1 MSGWTRAGTRKG
13 LFAAL
18 STTGLASVV
27 GLALVLSAAPASAD
41 PDPAPADP
49 GAVAAPPGPPPPP
62 DPLAPPPPPDPL
74 AAPPPPNPL
83 APPAPWA
90 PPNAQPAAASAEGQ
104 NATPFTG
111 TAPFGPPSFVP
122 KGGST
127 VGVGQPIIINF
138 PGTVENA
145 DAAIGAV
152 HVSSV
157 PPVPGKFYWMTPTQ
171 LRWRPINFWPA
182 HTAVTVDAGGTV
194 STFQTGDTLIATA
207 DDATHQLTVTRN
219 GTVEKTIPMSMGM
232 TSGNHQ
238 TPNGTYYVQD
248 KKASVVMDSSTYGVP
263 VSSTYGY
270 KVTVEDA
277 VRFDNVGDYV
287 HSAPWSVD
295 DQGKRD
301 VSHGCI
307 NISPSNAKW
316 FFDNFGPGD
325 PIVVKNSSGGNYK
338 KNDGSADWMN
348 YTPPP
353 DAKSPILARNRAIL
367 CLLARAL
374 SPALDYV

>member
-1 MSGWTRAGTRKG
+1 MHKSGWTRAR

-18 STTGLASVV
+18 NAAGLAFAM
-27 GLALVLSAAPASAD
+27 GLALLLSAGPAVAD
-41 PDPAPADP
+41 PDDPAPGDP
-49 GAVAAPPGPPPPP
+49 GVVAAPP
-62 DPLAPPPPPDPL
+62 APPADPP
-74 AAPPPPNPL
+74 AAPPPPAPLALPPFPAPL
-83 APPAPWA
+83 APAPFPA
-90 PPNAQPAAASAEGQ
+90 AQPAAAGPAAGQ
-104 NATPFTG
+104 NPTPFTG
-111 TAPFGPPSFVP
+111 TAPFGPPTFVP

-127 VGVGQPIIINF
+127 VGVAQPIIINF
-138 PGTVENA
+138 PGHVEDA
-145 DAAIGAV
+145 GAAIDAV

-171 LRWRPINFWPA
+171 LRWRPLSFWPA

-194 STFQTGDTLIATA
+194 TTFQTGDTLVATA
-207 DDATHQLTVTRN
+207 DDSTHQLTITRN
-219 GTVEKTIPMSMGM
+219 GTVEKTFPMSMGM

-263 VSSTYGY
+263 VNSTYGY

-307 NISPSNAKW
+307 NISPTNAKW

-325 PIVVKNSSGGNYK
+325 PIVVKNSSGGDYK
-338 KNDGSADWMN
+338 KNDGSADWIN
-348 YTPPP
+348 
-353 DAKSPILARNRAIL
+353 
-367 CLLARAL
+367 
-374 SPALDYV
+374 

>member
-1 MSGWTRAGTRKG
+1 MRGWTKG
-13 LFAAL
+13 LFG
-18 STTGLASVV
+18 T
-27 GLALVLSAAPASAD
+27 LSAAGLAALLVLGAGIAAAD
-41 PDPAPADP
+41 PDPAPGDPNVGAPADP
-49 GAVAAPPGPPPPP
+49 PAPPALPPI
-62 DPLAPPPPPDPL
+62 
-74 AAPPPPNPL
+74 AAPPPL
-83 APPAPWA
+83 PAPFQLPA
-90 PPNAQPAAASAEGQ
+90 FPAAAGAAEGQ
-104 NATPFTG
+104 NPTPFTG
-111 TAPFGPPSFVP
+111 QAPFGPPSFVP
-122 KGGST
+122 KPGST
-127 VGVGQPIIINF
+127 VGVAQPIIINF
-138 PGTVENA
+138 PGTVA
-145 DAAIGAV
+145 DSGAAMDAV

-171 LRWRPINFWPA
+171 LRWRPLAFWPA

-194 STFQTGDTLIATA
+194 MSFQTGDQLIATA
-207 DDATHQLTVTRN
+207 DDATHQLTITRN

-263 VSSTYGY
+263 VNSTYGY

-307 NISPSNAKW
+307 NISPTNAKW

-325 PIVVKNSSGGNYK
+325 PIIVANSSGGSYK
-338 KNDGSADWMN
+338 KNDGSSDWITN
-348 YTPPP
+348 
-353 DAKSPILARNRAIL
+353 
-367 CLLARAL
+367 
-374 SPALDYV
+374 

>member
-1 MSGWTRAGTRKG
+1 MSGWMRAGTRKG

-18 STTGLASVV
+18 YATGLAAVV
-27 GLALVLSAAPASAD
+27 GSALVLGAAPAVAD
-41 PDPAPADP
+41 PDPAPGDP
-49 GAVAAPPGPPPPP
+49 GVGAPPPPP
-62 DPLAPPPPPDPL
+62 NPFAPPPPFAAPPPADPLAPPPL
-74 AAPPPPNPL
+74 FPPPPPPL
-83 APPAPWA
+83 AV
-90 PPNAQPAAASAEGQ
+90 PAAAGPAEGQ
-104 NATPFTG
+104 NPTPFTG
-111 TAPFGPPSFVP
+111 TPPFGPPSFVP
-122 KGGST
+122 KTGST

-145 DAAIGAV
+145 DAAINAV

-171 LRWRPINFWPA
+171 LRWRPFNFWPA

-194 STFQTGDTLIATA
+194 TNFQTGDTLIATA
-207 DDATHQLTVTRN
+207 DDATHQLTITRN
-219 GTVEKTIPMSMGM
+219 GTVEKTFPMSMGM
-232 TSGNHQ
+232 TAGNHQ

-263 VSSTYGY
+263 VNSTYGY

-307 NISPSNAKW
+307 NISPTNAKW

-338 KNDGSADWMN
+338 KNDGSADWLN
-348 YTPPP
+348 
-353 DAKSPILARNRAIL
+353 
-367 CLLARAL
+367 
-374 SPALDYV
+374 